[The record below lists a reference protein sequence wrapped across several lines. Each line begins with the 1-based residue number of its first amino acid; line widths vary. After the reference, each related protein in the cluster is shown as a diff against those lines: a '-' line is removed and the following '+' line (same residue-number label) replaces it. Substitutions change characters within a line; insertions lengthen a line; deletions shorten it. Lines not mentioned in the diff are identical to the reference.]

1 MNIGVV
7 KIIILINNKHM
18 KIKLFKKIL
27 SRIMILG
34 ILFMSGIKNVFAGN
48 LEGQTAGKPMVMM
61 GNPIMI
67 ERSFWSLDM
76 ISLIVFAPIL
86 IIGLLFYGVYFY
98 GVIKKKKNK
107 RLFEIGSWIIIIDI
121 IAYIIYRIFDFYD
134 LWSTLNI

>member
-1 MNIGVV
+1 
-7 KIIILINNKHM
+7 
-18 KIKLFKKIL
+18 
-27 SRIMILG
+27 MILG